1 MSKMT
6 QSLQNIFRKIG
17 ELFGYLKSSF
27 GELNLR
33 NLKGIFDFIVLTVIS
48 VLFIMGLLLFLLAV
62 VMLSTVWFTW
72 AGVVIAFFMGL
83 ITVSPLVVI
92 FYPVILIISSLLTM
106 GLLVLAGLLAV
117 VILDSL

>member
-83 ITVSPLVVI
+83 IEVAPLVVI